1 MEIFSQRIET
11 FDRIAESFSW
21 ALSHSRV
28 SVESLGEFATLLY
41 LIKHD
46 QLRKV
51 NNSDCKEGN
60 DLGLNKEEK
69 AFYDALT
76 QPEMVRKAYSDEQF
90 VALTKELTDTLR
102 KNRTIDW
109 NKRESARAQMRTM
122 VKRLLRKYNYPPEGQ
137 EQALEV
143 VMEQC
148 NQWADQEYYDAIAE
162 SGGRLIF

>member
-1 MEIFSQRIET
+1 MTMAQRVFISYST
-11 FDRIAESFSW
+11 KDYQKVRRIRDYLESVGIPCW
-21 ALSHSRV
+21 MA
-28 SVESLGEFATLLY
+28 
-41 LIKHD
+41 D
-46 QLRKV
+46 
-51 NNSDCKEGN
+51 EGIRS
-60 DLGLNKEEK
+60 G
-69 AFYDALT
+69 
-76 QPEMVRKAYSDEQF
+76 EQF

-162 SGGRLIF
+162 SGGRPIF